1 MTTHVFIVDT
11 NTFQYHLRYLFA
23 GTGFKDKNI
32 DFNQNPHSVLHP
44 TSEKGLVG
52 MMADG
57 CRIRKN
63 DLIIFYTTG
72 RNGRFLSLIYIEF
85 SVKNGSLNFQ
95 RVGY

>member
-44 TSEKGLVG
+44 TSEIGT
-52 MMADG
+52 
-57 CRIRKN
+57 CR
-63 DLIIFYTTG
+63 DD
-72 RNGRFLSLIYIEF
+72 S
-85 SVKNGSLNFQ
+85 
-95 RVGY
+95 